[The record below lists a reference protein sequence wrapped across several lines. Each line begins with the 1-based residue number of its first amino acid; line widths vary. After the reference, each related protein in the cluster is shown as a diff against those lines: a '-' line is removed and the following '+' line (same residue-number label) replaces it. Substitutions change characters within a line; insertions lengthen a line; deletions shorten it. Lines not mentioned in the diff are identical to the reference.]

1 VPPVNRSKGF
11 TIIEILIALVIL
23 SVSLLALAG
32 MMGTTTQRSAYGGH
46 LTEAVTFAQDKLEEF
61 RAIPWVSVPV
71 GDATDQKAGATQ
83 IAFTRNWGVVMN
95 GNLKTITIRVD
106 WTDRSPHSITLVS
119 VLSQ

>member
-1 VPPVNRSKGF
+1 MSPFSRSKGF

-32 MMGTTTQRSAYGGH
+32 LMGTTSQRSAQGGH

-61 RAIPWVSVPV
+61 RAIPWVSVPP
-71 GDATDQKAGATQ
+71 GDATDQKVGATQ
-83 IAFTRNWGVVMN
+83 INFARNWSVVLN

-106 WTDRSPHSITLVS
+106 WTDRVPHSITLVS